1 VRKGDGPLSA
11 ALRAVI
17 AIAVPVCVGAVSVP
31 VACADESVIHQLG
44 SPAQLVNGDVVQAWT
59 VTSLKPSGDSIPYPV
74 AGTLWEAAAT
84 DVAVS
89 GTVQPVV
96 SNLRARAHSGQTYWV
111 LFGVATPQGVNPAA
125 LSQGQQT
132 TGKVYF
138 DVTGDVPDSV
148 VYNAGG
154 PDLVVWVQPPPS
166 STPQNASSGSGTPS
180 GAMTGGATASTPVPG
195 SQETPVAPGSTGTP
209 VVPGSAGTPVVPGSQ
224 GTPVAPGSTGTPVVP
239 GSAGTPVVPGSQG
252 TPVPASTSTP
262 VTSAAAPSP
271 TSSCSSGD
279 ANCSPSPDNAA
290 ATPATTVAPS
300 SG

>member
-1 VRKGDGPLSA
+1 MSA

-17 AIAVPVCVGAVSVP
+17 AIAVPVCVGGAVSVP
-31 VACADESVIHQLG
+31 VASADESVIHQLG
-44 SPAQLVNGDVVQAWT
+44 TPAQLVNGDVVQAWT
-59 VTSLKPSGDSIPYPV
+59 ITNLKPSTDSIPYPV

-84 DVAVS
+84 DVAVN

-96 SNLRARAHSGQTYWV
+96 SNLKARAHSGQTYWV
-111 LFGVATPQGVNPAA
+111 LFGVATPQGVNPAT

-166 STPQNASSGSGTPS
+166 STPQNASSGSATPS
-180 GAMTGGATASTPVPG
+180 GAMTGGATASTPAVPG
-195 SQETPVAPGSTGTP
+195 SQGTPAAPGSTGTP

-224 GTPVAPGSTGTPVVP
+224 GTPAAPGSAGTPVVP
-239 GSAGTPVVPGSQG
+239 GNAGTPVVPGSQG
-252 TPVPASTSTP
+252 TPVPAITSTP

-300 SG
+300 

>member
-1 VRKGDGPLSA
+1 MG
-11 ALRAVI
+11 
-17 AIAVPVCVGAVSVP
+17 GAVSVP
-31 VACADESVIHQLG
+31 VASADESVIHQLG
-44 SPAQLVNGDVVQAWT
+44 TPAQLVNGDVVQAWT
-59 VTSLKPSGDSIPYPV
+59 ITNLKPSTDSIPYPV

-84 DVAVS
+84 DVAVN

-96 SNLRARAHSGQTYWV
+96 SNLKARAHSGQTYWA
-111 LFGVATPQGVNPAA
+111 LFGVATPQGVNPAT

-180 GAMTGGATASTPVPG
+180 GAMTGGATASTPV
-195 SQETPVAPGSTGTP
+195 
-209 VVPGSAGTPVVPGSQ
+209 
-224 GTPVAPGSTGTPVVP
+224 
-239 GSAGTPVVPGSQG
+239 VPGSQG
-252 TPVPASTSTP
+252 TPVPAITSTP

>member
-1 VRKGDGPLSA
+1 M
-11 ALRAVI
+11 
-17 AIAVPVCVGAVSVP
+17 P
-31 VACADESVIHQLG
+31 VASADESVIHQLG

-59 VTSLKPSGDSIPYPV
+59 VTDLKPSTDSIPYPV

-84 DVAVS
+84 DVAVN

-96 SNLRARAHSGQTYWV
+96 SNLKARARSGQTYWV

-125 LSQGQQT
+125 LSQGQQS

-180 GAMTGGATASTPVPG
+180 GAVTGGAAGTPVVSGTPG
-195 SQETPVAPGSTGTP
+195 AP
-209 VVPGSAGTPVVPGSQ
+209 VVPGSTGTPVVPGSQ
-224 GTPVAPGSTGTPVVP
+224 GTPVVPGSTGTPVVP
-239 GSAGTPVVPGSQG
+239 GSTGTPVVPGSQG
-252 TPVPASTSTP
+252 TPAPGSTSTP
-262 VTSAAAPSP
+262 VPSAAAPSP
-271 TSSCSSGD
+271 TSSCSRGD
-279 ANCSPSPDNAA
+279 ASCSPSSDNSA
-290 ATPATTVAPS
+290 ATPGTTVAPS
-300 SG
+300 A

>member
-1 VRKGDGPLSA
+1 MRGDEPLST

-17 AIAVPVCVGAVSVP
+17 AIAVPICVGALSAP
-31 VACADESVIHQLG
+31 VASADEPVIHQLG
-44 SPAQLVNGDVVQAWT
+44 GAAQLVNGDVVQAWT
-59 VTSLKPSGDSIPYPV
+59 VTSLQPSTDSIPYPV

-96 SNLRARAHSGQTYWV
+96 SNLKARAHSGQTYWV

-125 LSQGQQT
+125 LSPGQQT

-154 PDLVVWVQPPPS
+154 PDLAVWVQPPPS
-166 STPQNASSGSGTPS
+166 STSQNASSGSGTPA
-180 GAMTGGATASTPVPG
+180 GAATGGATASTPVVPG
-195 SQETPVAPGSTGTP
+195 SQETPVIPGS
-209 VVPGSAGTPVVPGSQ
+209 S
-224 GTPVAPGSTGTPVVP
+224 GTPVVP

-252 TPVPASTSTP
+252 TPVPGSTSTP
-262 VTSAAAPSP
+262 VTSAATPSP

-279 ANCSPSPDNAA
+279 ASCSPSPDNAA
-290 ATPATTVAPS
+290 ATPATTVAP
-300 SG
+300 